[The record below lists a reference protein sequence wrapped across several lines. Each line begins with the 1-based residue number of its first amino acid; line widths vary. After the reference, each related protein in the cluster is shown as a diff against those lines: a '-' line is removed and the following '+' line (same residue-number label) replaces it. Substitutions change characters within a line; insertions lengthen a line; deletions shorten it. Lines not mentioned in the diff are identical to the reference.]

1 MEAHEGWVQGDPAG
15 GHREEGASMEERLG
29 ATTFVEEP
37 LTLIGREIEVGDTAA
52 DFGVLTPA
60 LETYSLDD
68 GRGEVRLVAAVPSL
82 DTPVCDSE
90 ILRLSQ
96 EAQTLENIRVLV
108 VSADLPFAQE
118 RWRRERGV
126 DNATFLSDHRDL
138 SFGKAFGIAIKELR
152 LLGRA
157 IFVIDPENRVR
168 YVQYV
173 RELTEHPDYE
183 AALDAAREV
192 SRR

>member
-1 MEAHEGWVQGDPAG
+1 
-15 GHREEGASMEERLG
+15 MEERLG
-29 ATTFVEEP
+29 ATTFVANP
-37 LTLIGREIEVGDTAA
+37 LTLMGSEIGVGDTAA
-52 DFGVLTPA
+52 DFDVLTPA
-60 LETYSLDD
+60 LETYSLED

-90 ILRLSQ
+90 VLRLSE
-96 EAQTLENIRVLV
+96 EAQTLGNVRVLV

-126 DNATFLSDHRDL
+126 DNVTVLSDHRAL
-138 SFGKAFGIAIKELR
+138 SFGTAFGIAIKELR

-168 YVQYV
+168 YVEYV

-183 AALDAAREV
+183 AALDAVRAATG
-192 SRR
+192 SKS